1 MLDSGKLENQPPVSV
16 KVERLDALKGADLI
30 DICTATEDTIKE
42 DALSFTIGLS
52 RTHCPP
58 RERLEAYWKGVVIV
72 PERTLIVGRLD
83 GAIASSIQ
91 LVKPAP
97 SNQTSMFCGSVDHHF
112 VAPWARGHGLA
123 KDLLQAAENEARNI
137 GLSVLR
143 LSVRANLE
151 NAVTIY
157 ENAGFKRWGELDKY
171 EMVDGKMLAGYF
183 YYKDL

>member
-1 MLDSGKLENQPPVSV
+1 MIQTPQAENQPPVNV
-16 KVERLDALKGADLI
+16 KVERLDRFKGPDLL
-30 DICTATEDTIKE
+30 DLCAATEDTIKD
-42 DALSFTIGLS
+42 DALSFTIGLN

-58 RERLEAYWKGVVIV
+58 RERLEAYWKGVIIV

-97 SNQTSMFCGSVDHHF
+97 SNQTSNFCGFVDHHF

-123 KDLLQAAENEARNI
+123 KDLLAVAEEEARNI

-151 NAVTIY
+151 NAITIY
-157 ENAGFKRWGELDKY
+157 ETAGYKRWGELEKY
-171 EMVDGKMLAGYF
+171 EMVDGKMLGGYF

>member
-1 MLDSGKLENQPPVSV
+1 MTQSPEVANEPPVKV
-16 KVERLDALKGADLI
+16 CVERLDELKGADLI
-30 DICTATEDTIKE
+30 DICTATEDTIKD
-42 DALSFTIGLS
+42 DAYSFTIGLN

-58 RERLEAYWKGVVIV
+58 RERLENYWKGVVIV

-91 LVKPAP
+91 LLKPAP
-97 SNQTSMFCGSVDHHF
+97 SNQTAMFSGNVDHHF

-123 KDLLQAAENEARNI
+123 KRLLQVAEEEARKE
-137 GLSVLR
+137 GLSILR

-151 NAVTIY
+151 SAVTLY
-157 ENAGFKRWGELDKY
+157 ENAGYKRWGELDKY
-171 EMVDGKMLAGYF
+171 EMVDGKMFAGFF